1 MLAFWMDVLAI
12 WMDVLA
18 FWLARKVVVLG
29 PHVALANQNTPKRPR
44 SDFALSKSYGGKE
57 ASPAYELQLP
67 PFALATKQLLMDG
80 NLELRKKKAIFS
92 EEGWTIL
99 ETEGLF

>member
-44 SDFALSKSYGGKE
+44 SDFALSKSYGG
-57 ASPAYELQLP
+57 
-67 PFALATKQLLMDG
+67 
-80 NLELRKKKAIFS
+80 NNIFNWVLHNYYN
-92 EEGWTIL
+92 GH
-99 ETEGLF
+99 